1 MIYHD
6 EHNIDHKFIL
16 MLFIGIIDDVHSV
29 LGVKNA
35 GDVKG
40 T

>member
-1 MIYHD
+1 MMYHH

-16 MLFIGIIDDVHSV
+16 MLFVDIIDDAQS
-29 LGVKNA
+29 LLDAKND

-40 T
+40 I

>member
-1 MIYHD
+1 MMYHH

-16 MLFIGIIDDVHSV
+16 MLFLDNTDGAHSMIDEEND
-29 LGVKNA
+29 

-40 T
+40 I